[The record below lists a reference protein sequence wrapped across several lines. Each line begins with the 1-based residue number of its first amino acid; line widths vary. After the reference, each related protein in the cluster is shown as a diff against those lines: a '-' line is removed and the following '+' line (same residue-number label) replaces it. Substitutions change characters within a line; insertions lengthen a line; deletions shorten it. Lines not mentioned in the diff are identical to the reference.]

1 VPDPDPEATRH
12 PPRRALPLHATAPY
26 IGRAGPTPAASGQ
39 TPPPPPS
46 PHLASPCPR
55 LSSRPHPSTHPPRL
69 VSIHSD
75 HAPPIFALSAH
86 LHFPAP
92 VSVLDTGAHPSA
104 LRFPRGPVPIRSR
117 LDLVQ
122 DGGEPEPRRAGGLLL
137 VCPAGG
143 PAAPWAGRLSA
154 LRISSS
160 TGGKVLVSPSLCFF
174 SR

>member
-12 PPRRALPLHATAPY
+12 PPRRALHWPRGPHPRRVGSNSTAPSLTSP
-26 IGRAGPTPAASGQ
+26 RLAL
-39 TPPPPPS
+39 PS
-46 PHLASPCPR
+46 PQLTASPIHPPTHLASP
-55 LSSRPHPSTHPPRL
+55 PSTATTPLP
-69 VSIHSD
+69 SS
-75 HAPPIFALSAH
+75 LSPLTSTSPSPSPSLTRAH
-86 LHFPAP
+86 RAP
-92 VSVLDTGAHPSA
+92 VR
-104 LRFPRGPVPIRSR
+104 LRLPRGPVPIRSR

-122 DGGEPEPRRAGGLLL
+122 EGGEPEPRRAGGLLL